1 MDNQNKWRQLH
12 ISLHVYV
19 SITTISTNCHYHFYQ
34 KVVPSWCSNC
44 FFFVSYVLQK
54 HVILAEGVISILN
67 SRKVCFLTEPIT
79 SIRFLRLT
87 TQMCQQNIFVPKDG
101 YTFYAAKSRVMAVWA
116 LNNISVKSSH
126 TFLNA
131 ITQTEEEWKP
141 EPVKVILGWLE
152 ECIKCAL

>member
-1 MDNQNKWRQLH
+1 MKFVISVWITKINGDNFVSLCMFMFQLPLYLQTP
-12 ISLHVYV
+12 I
-19 SITTISTNCHYHFYQ
+19 IIFIQ

-54 HVILAEGVISILN
+54 HVILAEGIISILN

-79 SIRFLRLT
+79 SIRFLSLT

-116 LNNISVKSSH
+116 LNNISVKSRH

-131 ITQTEEEWKP
+131 ITQTEEE
-141 EPVKVILGWLE
+141 
-152 ECIKCAL
+152 